1 MTTNKIILFIF
12 FLAISYI
19 GIAQTQFISSG
30 KITFEKKVN
39 IHKEIEGDSWLENL
53 KDKIPKYRS
62 TFHHLY
68 FAEGKTLF
76 EKGEESDVKIPF
88 FDDDLSSDDIIYTDI
103 KQGIFAKKQAVF
115 DETFL
120 ITDSIRK
127 VKWQMTNELRD
138 IAGFECHK
146 AVGIILDSVYVIAY
160 YTDQITVEGGPLS
173 YCKLPGMI
181 LGIAI
186 PRANMSIFATK
197 IELTIPKEGKISIPK
212 GKMKNTNYKELNTTL
227 QAALKR
233 WGSYGRKYIINSL
246 L

>member
-1 MTTNKIILFIF
+1 MNKLILLALLHFISI
-12 FLAISYI
+12 AN
-19 GIAQTQFISSG
+19 IAQTQFITKG

-53 KDKIPKYRS
+53 KDKIPKYRTTS
-62 TFHHLY
+62 HYLFFT
-68 FAEGKTLF
+68 EDKTLF
-76 EKGEESDVKIPF
+76 QKGEESDVKIPF
-88 FDDDLSSDDIIYTDI
+88 FDDEQSSEDIIFTDL
-103 KQGIFAKKQAVF
+103 KQGIFSKKQAVF

-120 ITDSIRK
+120 INDSIRN
-127 VKWQMTNELRD
+127 VKWQMTNEIRD
-138 IAGFECHK
+138 IAGFECRK
-146 AVGIILDSVYVIAY
+146 AVSIILDSVYIIAY

-173 YCKLPGMI
+173 YCRLPGMI

-197 IELTIPKEGKISIPK
+197 VELVEPKAALMIAPK
-212 GKMKNTNYKELNTTL
+212 GKMKPTNYKELNKTL